1 MAWILLCFDVL
12 PTFETREGSH
22 AMLHQNS
29 VFHSLLK
36 LVPWRAFE
44 RLVDEHRADKR
55 VRRLTTKDQL
65 IALLYAQFSGAQSLR
80 EIEGGLASHAT
91 RLYHLGGSEVSRST
105 LSDANVA
112 RPSAVFAGLFAELLA
127 QAGHG
132 LKRKVGEAVHLIDST
147 GLRLNALSAD
157 WAHFSAGVCGAKL
170 HVIYDP
176 DAERPIYAAVTPAK
190 INDITAAK
198 VMPITEGAT
207 YVFDLGYYDY
217 AWWAKLD
224 AAGCRI
230 VTRLKVNT
238 KLSVVA
244 ENPLANGSTILSDRI
259 GHLPSR
265 MAGNRK
271 NPFEDAVR
279 EVRVRIETGKVLRIL
294 SNDLDAPAEEIAD
307 LYKRRWQ
314 IELFFSWV
322 KQTLKIGH
330 FLGTSQNAV
339 RIQIATAL
347 IAFLLLRLA
356 HALQKS
362 VDSLLA
368 FTRLVR
374 SNLMF
379 RRPLDRLLEPP
390 PPLIKDQRQL
400 SLSLCQI

>member
-1 MAWILLCFDVL
+1 
-12 PTFETREGSH
+12 
-22 AMLHQNS
+22 MLHQNS
-29 VFHSLLK
+29 VFHTLLK

-44 RLVDEHRADKR
+44 RLVDEHGADKR

-80 EIEGGLASHAT
+80 EIEAGLASHAA

-127 QAGHG
+127 QAGRG
-132 LKRKVGEAVHLIDST
+132 LKRKVGEAVYLIDST

-238 KLSVVA
+238 KLNVVA
-244 ENPLANGSTILSDRI
+244 ENPVAKGSTILSDRI
-259 GHLPSR
+259 GHLPLR

-279 EVRVRIETGKVLRIL
+279 EVRVRIKTGKVLRIL
-294 SNDLDAPAEEIAD
+294 SNDLDAPAQEIAD

-314 IELFFSWV
+314 IELFFRWV

-339 RIQIATAL
+339 RIQIAIAL